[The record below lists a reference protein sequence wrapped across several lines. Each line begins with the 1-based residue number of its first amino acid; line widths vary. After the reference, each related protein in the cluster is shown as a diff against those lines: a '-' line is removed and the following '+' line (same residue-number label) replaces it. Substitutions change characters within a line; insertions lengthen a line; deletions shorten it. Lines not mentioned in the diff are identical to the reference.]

1 MLDKKQLQENCSA
14 QQIINDHLL
23 LKTID
28 VIKLLNISRGTF
40 KKLKKKNNFPQ
51 PITGIGSHPMW
62 ITEEIIEW
70 MRLAR

>member
-28 VIKLLNISRGTF
+28 VIKLLNIS
-40 KKLKKKNNFPQ
+40 KKKIFLKIKNGQKTPS
-51 PITGIGSHPMW
+51 IKDYSIK
-62 ITEEIIEW
+62 
-70 MRLAR
+70 